1 VQRFVQRFFWLPRRP
16 RKKKPEAPK
25 PNKKVFVAGV
35 SLLAAAKTG

>member
-1 VQRFVQRFFWLPRRP
+1 LAQD
-16 RKKKPEAPK
+16 KPEAPK